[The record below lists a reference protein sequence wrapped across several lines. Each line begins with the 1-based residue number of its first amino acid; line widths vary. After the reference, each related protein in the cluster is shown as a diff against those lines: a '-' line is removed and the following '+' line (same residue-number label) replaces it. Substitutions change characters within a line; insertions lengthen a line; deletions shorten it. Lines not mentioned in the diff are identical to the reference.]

1 MKRISALLISLLPL
15 LLISCSSGTT
25 SMSQLQGAWVSRFDD
40 QYYNRNLYYQFEFVK
55 DSFFVEIGVLSDNT
69 TVNYEPYK
77 AKGVY
82 RITKDKIVMTGIA
95 KPEGSTQYRTDYRES
110 FEYIYDENYLTLYSE
125 KNRNLPYYQMIRK

>member
-1 MKRISALLISLLPL
+1 
-15 LLISCSSGTT
+15 
-25 SMSQLQGAWVSRFDD
+25 MSQLQGAWVSRFDD